1 MHQDFES
8 RSTNL
13 GFITGIL
20 CGAAVGATLG
30 VLLAPRAGAE
40 TRRQLAESGG
50 RLREGAGRTYAQ
62 ATEGVNTLL
71 ARGRDA
77 MERGRSAFERTRETA
92 SAQAEPYADTFG
104 KPSVPTV

>member
-1 MHQDFES
+1 MQDYQGQ
-8 RSTNL
+8 STSV
-13 GFITGIL
+13 GFITGML

-40 TRRQLAESGG
+40 TRRQLAESSG
-50 RLREGAGRTYAQ
+50 RLREGAS
-62 ATEGVNTLL
+62 EGVNTLIS
-71 ARGRDA
+71 RGRDA

-92 SAQAEPYADTFG
+92 TAAADTYADTFG